1 MGAMVHNNLIKVQTA
16 ADCSLPYD
24 ELFTYALSLQNK
36 LDDTVA
42 LVGKRTFE
50 SQRLKATK
58 QQIAVGIRNIV
69 DLIKKQ

>member
-1 MGAMVHNNLIKVQTA
+1 MGALVLNNLIKVQTA

-42 LVGKRTFE
+42 
-50 SQRLKATK
+50 
-58 QQIAVGIRNIV
+58 
-69 DLIKKQ
+69 